1 LAEPL
6 HRPVLVEEVVVLLR
20 RATPV
25 IDLTVGAA
33 GHAQALLDAG
43 VSLVVGVDRDPDAIA
58 AATSRLAR
66 YGDRFR
72 ARRARFSDVA
82 EIAASDRLHSI
93 GGVLYD
99 LGVSSIHLDRADRGF
114 SYREEGPLD
123 MRMSPEGPTA
133 ADVVNTY
140 PEEELA
146 RIIREL
152 GEERFARRITR
163 AIVRARNR
171 APLRTTRELAAVVAA
186 AVPRRRGGPHPARR
200 TFQAIR
206 MEVNRELEELAVSLP
221 RAAQLL
227 APGGRLVAISY
238 HSLEDR
244 TVKRFLVE
252 EEGLDVLTRK
262 PVRPSAD
269 EVAANPRARS
279 ARLRAGERRTAPRDS
294 DVAPP
299 PGSDPGRSRG

>member
-1 LAEPL
+1 
-6 HRPVLVEEVVVLLR
+6 
-20 RATPV
+20 
-25 IDLTVGAA
+25 
-33 GHAQALLDAG
+33 
-43 VSLVVGVDRDPDAIA
+43 
-58 AATSRLAR
+58 
-66 YGDRFR
+66 
-72 ARRARFSDVA
+72 
-82 EIAASDRLHSI
+82 
-93 GGVLYD
+93 
-99 LGVSSIHLDRADRGF
+99 
-114 SYREEGPLD
+114 
-123 MRMSPEGPTA
+123 
-133 ADVVNTY
+133 
-140 PEEELA
+140 
-146 RIIREL
+146 
-152 GEERFARRITR
+152 
-163 AIVRARNR
+163 
-171 APLRTTRELAAVVAA
+171 
-186 AVPRRRGGPHPARR
+186 
-200 TFQAIR
+200 